1 MCCSSTRAEREGPL
15 PVPDPILFLSFQF
28 QSTAIKPGRSP
39 IGRVIPYRC
48 VSVAHYKMFVSPDR
62 ARASDPRID
71 RGPLPTHR
79 AFLSATSNDS
89 FFRMWTSNG
98 FPRRTK
104 RAAPMVFRGSS
115 ELRIRPISMKKYH
128 RSSMSIKYHIT
139 SANLLIWQNYV

>member
-1 MCCSSTRAEREGPL
+1 MGWGRAGRIPNLSDVCFQKKKISPTFSGSLGLSQKIIMASMWRCAAAHAHEQNSRGL
-15 PVPDPILFLSFQF
+15 PDPIFLSF
-28 QSTAIKPGRSP
+28 QSTAISPGRSP

-89 FFRMWTSNG
+89 FFRM
-98 FPRRTK
+98 
-104 RAAPMVFRGSS
+104 
-115 ELRIRPISMKKYH
+115 
-128 RSSMSIKYHIT
+128 
-139 SANLLIWQNYV
+139 